1 MQPKPSSPAALQ
13 VEMADHLG
21 YERGDRAGHGTGNP
35 ATGSAA
41 KALRTD
47 VGEVRIEGPADRA
60 GRLGRR

>member
-1 MQPKPSSPAALQ
+1 
-13 VEMADHLG
+13 MADHLG

-35 ATGSAA
+35 ATGPAA